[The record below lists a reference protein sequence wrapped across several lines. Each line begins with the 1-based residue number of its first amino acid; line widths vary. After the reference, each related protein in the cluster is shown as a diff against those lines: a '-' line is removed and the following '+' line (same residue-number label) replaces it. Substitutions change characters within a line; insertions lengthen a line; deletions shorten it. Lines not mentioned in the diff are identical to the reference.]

1 VIRHPAATTTIA
13 IEINRRSSSIDD
25 VIITQPRGV
34 FRARRRENKKS
45 YERHRRRRRRQGHA
59 FSTTVCDD
67 DDDDDVDAPSSATA
81 SPTIG
86 GRTRGDD
93 SSRRMPD
100 TNRHFY
106 IDICHFILCNRMYT
120 TYTTRAHC

>member
-1 VIRHPAATTTIA
+1 MM
-13 IEINRRSSSIDD
+13 SSSRNHAGYSA
-25 VIITQPRGV
+25 RGA
-34 FRARRRENKKS
+34 ARTKKATNAIVVVVDA
-45 YERHRRRRRRQGHA
+45 RGTHA